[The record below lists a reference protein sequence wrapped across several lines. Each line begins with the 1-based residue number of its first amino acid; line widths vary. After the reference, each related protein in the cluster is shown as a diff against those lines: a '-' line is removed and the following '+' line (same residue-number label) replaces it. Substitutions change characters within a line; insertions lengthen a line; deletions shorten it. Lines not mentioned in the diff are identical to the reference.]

1 MSFLGVQWIAGD
13 GIDLRARMATPDAL
27 DNGRDGGLISEV
39 SVANGA
45 AEQPD
50 LDGSILVHTFFQL
63 SIGPNRG
70 NAGLDFRRRGEPTQ
84 EYPPSSGRTLRLML
98 LFLSSSLVSVT
109 TLATCMS
116 D

>member
-27 DNGRDGGLISEV
+27 DNGRDGGLISEG

-70 NAGLDFRRRGEPTQ
+70 ERRFGLQTQ
-84 EYPPSSGRTLRLML
+84 GRADSRIPAIQWKNTAAYAV
-98 LFLSSSLVSVT
+98 VSQ
-109 TLATCMS
+109 
-116 D
+116 